1 MLTGFCK
8 EFNLFPGLPVEA
20 VRNSAV
26 RLCYHLVATL
36 KCSFLSKLWSFIRV
50 LICLFFLFISIF
62 YKLMQN
68 NFLSSPCCLHQHQT
82 HIHVCSFHVT
92 YLHERAHISDACRVV
107 RCVNVSVR
115 PDVIFFKSPTRL
127 RGKKELG
134 IWEDLLRWSRRLQ
147 QQFLQIYKS
156 SGISCAP
163 GLTGR
168 GGSAGIA
175 V

>member
-62 YKLMQN
+62 YKWMQN

-107 RCVNVSVR
+107 RCVNVSVH
-115 PDVIFFKSPTRL
+115 PDVIFFNHPHACGEKRSSESEKTCCAGAGDCSSSFFRYTSP
-127 RGKKELG
+127 
-134 IWEDLLRWSRRLQ
+134 
-147 QQFLQIYKS
+147 
-156 SGISCAP
+156 
-163 GLTGR
+163 
-168 GGSAGIA
+168 GGSAVLQVWQGEEA
-175 V
+175 PQG